1 MHEIRGCLICC
12 AEDLNCVVMENKF
25 DLMVKFDSRERENRR
40 KWIFPWQMMTY
51 WRHTEIITE
60 TEASEYTHT
69 HTHRHTHQA
78 WGFLLSRPCLL
89 HCEWGLRWYVSCRQT
104 FSIAPRESP
113 SCWPQTPNIQKERF
127 CFCSELFLP
136 SLISDLSGCLKQTP
150 LWFDHSCICWGGKAN
165 AS

>member
-1 MHEIRGCLICC
+1 
-12 AEDLNCVVMENKF
+12 MENKF

-78 WGFLLSRPCLL
+78 
-89 HCEWGLRWYVSCRQT
+89 
-104 FSIAPRESP
+104 
-113 SCWPQTPNIQKERF
+113 
-127 CFCSELFLP
+127 
-136 SLISDLSGCLKQTP
+136 
-150 LWFDHSCICWGGKAN
+150 
-165 AS
+165 